1 MKKYSRFLPLLLCI
15 LLVLPL
21 ATAVYGADMDPGEK
35 GTYVLHYDVDGDG
48 YDGANLIYFS
58 PYRIQ
63 AVMNGKEITMAR

>member
-35 GTYVLHYDVDGDG
+35 GPYVLHYDVDGDG
-48 YDGANLIYFS
+48 YDGQTSSISVLTVF
-58 PYRIQ
+58 RL
-63 AVMNGKEITMAR
+63 